1 MHACMCVTC
10 NANILTSCIH
20 AYMHTYRE
28 KAIESVCA
36 SKCAVV
42 LYEAPHRILSTLK
55 AIAAV
60 SCHVVLHTSTYQ
72 VRPSNLI
79 YALGMYACM
88 HTDTTCIHTR
98 VNSSYL
104 HFSSREAQ
112 EKPRSEA
119 WMQRFKASRSYD
131 WTMTACMIADSGESG
146 RADRQGADQDS

>member
-1 MHACMCVTC
+1 MHVCDVQCKHTYIMHT
-10 NANILTSCIH
+10 CIH

-88 HTDTTCIHTR
+88 HTDTHVFTH
-98 VNSSYL
+98 V
-104 HFSSREAQ
+104 
-112 EKPRSEA
+112 
-119 WMQRFKASRSYD
+119 
-131 WTMTACMIADSGESG
+131 
-146 RADRQGADQDS
+146 